1 MFRAVTPDFGA
12 MAEKQYYLEGAFR
25 RMHVRLR
32 THAESVAFFGG
43 GEREGR
49 TVSAAFTSLQV
60 SFGASVELARR
71 LHNAFS
77 MAACPARLFAPLG
90 GAAFFRLLEQ
100 YTIEQ

>member
-1 MFRAVTPDFGA
+1 MSCFRVHKPPQSADEWVAKCRAVTPDFGA

-49 TVSAAFTSLQV
+49 TVSAAFNSLQV
-60 SFGASVELARR
+60 NFSV
-71 LHNAFS
+71 S
-77 MAACPARLFAPLG
+77 LG
-90 GAAFFRLLEQ
+90 RTQ
-100 YTIEQ
+100 